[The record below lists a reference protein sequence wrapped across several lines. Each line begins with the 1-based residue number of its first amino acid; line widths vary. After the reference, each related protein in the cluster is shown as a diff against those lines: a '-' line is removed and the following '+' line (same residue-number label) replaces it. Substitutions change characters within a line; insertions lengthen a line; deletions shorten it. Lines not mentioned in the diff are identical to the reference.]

1 MLKELLN
8 STPSTHAQGRV
19 STGEKDV
26 FAMLGDQLSQ
36 DPEIAKMLM
45 EQGEMPENFQDALKN
60 MSFED
65 AQKLVEN
72 LDQQVDAAKLKQGE
86 LNQKLQSLLPENVTK
101 AQFGNTEVAEQAI
114 LTEGKNPDA
123 AKLGA
128 QKLETI
134 ESPLAKLLKGQK
146 AETTKESSALQDIVA
161 KSTKQ
166 PQALKEQAALKTI
179 QTPQTQ
185 NAEQAKAVQDGQGL
199 VDLNQFMAKQSKT
212 GKKRALNSQYK
223 NEQQS
228 MITNHAFAKK
238 NPEIV
243 QTQVEADTSAS
254 MDMNQGSEQLLNLK
268 AESNSLQQTQSSTKV
283 FDLNALNKS
292 SNIDTVIGQ
301 IQDYIV
307 QAKAAKEPTAQMS
320 FNHPELG
327 DIDLMVQKAG
337 GDKVNVV
344 IGHQGAEAGKFFQKH
359 QNELVQTLQNS
370 GIQVGEFKLESS
382 SSSNNN
388 GTNQNNSD
396 SNSKQFANQQ
406 NRSGEQQQR
415 KEDSNRREELWSLLN
430 KERKSA

>member
-8 STPSTHAQGRV
+8 SPQITHAQGRV
-19 STGEKDV
+19 STGEKDIV
-26 FAMLGDQLSQ
+26 AMLGDQLSQ

-65 AQKLVEN
+65 AQKLVES
-72 LDQQVDAAKLKQGE
+72 LDQEVGAAELKQAE
-86 LNQKLQSLLPENVTK
+86 LNQKLQALLPENVTK
-101 AQFGNTEVAEQAI
+101 GEFVKPEGGEQAI
-114 LTEGKNPDA
+114 SIQGKVVET
-123 AKLGA
+123 AKH
-128 QKLETI
+128 ET
-134 ESPLAKLLKGQK
+134 STNPLAKILKG
-146 AETTKESSALQDIVA
+146 ESNQPAKLQNELQEIV
-161 KSTKQ
+161 SQTKQ
-166 PQALKEQAALKTI
+166 PKMIKEQAALKSMQSPVA
-179 QTPQTQ
+179 QTAPQQT
-185 NAEQAKAVQDGQGL
+185 KMVQDGQGL
-199 VDLNQFMAKQSKT
+199 VDLNQFMSKQSNT
-212 GKKRALNSQYK
+212 GKKRAINSQYK

-228 MITNHAFAKK
+228 MITNQAFAKK

-243 QTQVEADTSAS
+243 QAQVEADTSAS
-254 MDMNQGSEQLLNLK
+254 MDMNQRGEQLLNLK
-268 AESNSLQQTQSSTKV
+268 AESNSLQQTQSSAKV
-283 FDLNALNKS
+283 FDLNTLNKA

-327 DIDLMVQKAG
+327 DIDLMVQKVA

-344 IGHQGAEAGKFFQKH
+344 IGHQGAEAGKFFQQH
-359 QNELVQTLQNS
+359 QTELVQTLQNS

-388 GTNQNNSD
+388 GNNQNNSD

-406 NRSGEQQQR
+406 NRSEEQQQR